1 MILAEN
7 LHKSYRS
14 RPVLQGID
22 LHIKKGEFVS
32 VMGKS
37 GSGKSTLL
45 NILAGNLTPDSGS
58 VRFDGC
64 ELVGIRESELAKL
77 RRTKM
82 GFVYQALNLIPTLN
96 ARDNILLPL
105 CLDRRSLADR
115 QAAMEELC
123 DRLGISHL
131 LASYPHTMS
140 GGEQQRVAVARAML
154 HEPSVLML
162 DEPTGSLDSRS
173 TGEVMELLTRL
184 NREKGVTVVQVTH
197 SEACAAY
204 GSRIIRLSDG
214 RVIQP

>member
-22 LHIKKGEFVS
+22 LHIEKGEFVS

-45 NILAGNLTPDSGS
+45 NILAGNLAPDSGS
-58 VRFDGC
+58 VRLDGR

-105 CLDRRSLADR
+105 CLDRRSFAGR

-140 GGEQQRVAVARAML
+140 GGEQQRVAIARAML